1 MARFDIGA
9 GRGAQFHH
17 EVFIALSNTDE
28 QSRGDAHW

>member
-9 GRGAQFHH
+9 GRGAHVHH